1 MIYLVKVFNVYEGR
15 DDGCV
20 FDESVVAHC
29 SDYSRANYILKNN
42 ELNIQDGF
50 YNYGL
55 IVGVEDG
62 KVYSESYPIM
72 LEVYKYD
79 EDNDSFLIYNDRD
92 LLSEVKEYYC
102 FI

>member
-1 MIYLVKVFNVYEGR
+1 MIYLVKVFNVYEDR

-29 SDYSRANYILKNN
+29 TYYNRAKEILKDN
-42 ELNIQDGF
+42 ESEIEESF

-62 KVYSESYPIM
+62 RVHGELFPTM

-79 EDNDSFLIYNDRD
+79 EDSDSFLIHNDKCLID
-92 LLSEVKEYYC
+92 KIIDYYL
-102 FI
+102 